1 MRARNGWTACWCYDM
16 VKTYILAGRLKK
28 AAETCTAIL
37 AGNMLLGFAVAA
49 FIIPSGAIMGGA
61 TGVGIVLARL
71 IPLDTAVIVLCI
83 NLTALA
89 LGWAVLGRRFV
100 LATIASSLLYPMC
113 LGTAQR
119 IPGIG
124 RLTADPLL
132 AALLGGGLVGIAVG
146 LVMRVGSSTGG
157 TDVVNLVLHKWTHIP
172 VSAAV
177 YLTDIVIMGAQALFS
192 DSEQILHGVI
202 LLVVETIVL
211 DRVMLLGQSQIQL
224 FVVSSQY
231 EEIRQKCLTEL
242 QAGTTMVHIE
252 TGRTRMSQRGV
263 LCVIP
268 PRKLYAAQA
277 LIQSVDPHAFLT
289 ITQIKEVRGQGFSS
303 ERIYVEPPE
312 RPLK

>member
-1 MRARNGWTACWCYDM
+1 MRH
-16 VKTYILAGRLKK
+16 LKK
-28 AAETCTAIL
+28 AAGVCSAIL
-37 AGNMLLGFAVAA
+37 AGNILLGFAVAA
-49 FIIPSGAIMGGA
+49 FILPSGVIMGGA
-61 TGVGIVLARL
+61 TGVGIVLARF
-71 IPLDTAVIVLCI
+71 IPLDTAAIVLCV
-83 NLTALA
+83 NLMALA
-89 LGWAVLGRRFV
+89 LGWAVLGWRFV
-100 LATIASSLLYPMC
+100 VATIASSLLYPIL
-113 LGTAQR
+113 LGAAQR
-119 IPGIG
+119 IPGIDH
-124 RLTADPLL
+124 LTADPLL

-192 DSEQILHGVI
+192 DPEQILYGVV
-202 LLVVETIVL
+202 LLVVETIAL
-211 DRVMLLGQSQIQL
+211 DRVMLLGQSQTQL

-231 EEIRQKCLTEL
+231 EKLRQKCLTEL
-242 QAGTTMVHIE
+242 QAGTTMVYIE
-252 TGRTRMSQRGV
+252 TGRTRTPQRGV

-303 ERIYVEPPE
+303 ERIYVESPE
-312 RPLK
+312 GPIK

>member
-1 MRARNGWTACWCYDM
+1 MRH
-16 VKTYILAGRLKK
+16 LKK
-28 AAETCTAIL
+28 AAGVCSAIL
-37 AGNMLLGFAVAA
+37 AGNILLGFAVAA
-49 FIIPSGAIMGGA
+49 FILPSGVIMGGA
-61 TGVGIVLARL
+61 TGVGIVLARF
-71 IPLDTAVIVLCI
+71 IPLDTAAIVLCV
-83 NLTALA
+83 NLMALA
-89 LGWAVLGRRFV
+89 LGWAVLGWRFV
-100 LATIASSLLYPMC
+100 VATIASSLLYPIL
-113 LGTAQR
+113 LGAAQR
-119 IPGIG
+119 IPGIDH
-124 RLTADPLL
+124 LTADPLL

-192 DSEQILHGVI
+192 DPEQILYGVV
-202 LLVVETIVL
+202 LLVVETIAL

-231 EEIRQKCLTEL
+231 EKLRQKCLTEL
-242 QAGTTMVHIE
+242 QAGTTMVYIE
-252 TGRTRMSQRGV
+252 TGRTRTLQRGV

-303 ERIYVEPPE
+303 ERIYVESPE
-312 RPLK
+312 CPIK

>member
-1 MRARNGWTACWCYDM
+1 MRH
-16 VKTYILAGRLKK
+16 LKK
-28 AAETCTAIL
+28 AAGVCSAIL
-37 AGNMLLGFAVAA
+37 AGNILLGFAVAA
-49 FIIPSGAIMGGA
+49 FILPSGVIMGGA
-61 TGVGIVLARL
+61 TGVGIVLARF
-71 IPLDTAVIVLCI
+71 IPLDTAAIVLCV
-83 NLTALA
+83 NLMALA
-89 LGWAVLGRRFV
+89 LGWAVLGWRFV
-100 LATIASSLLYPMC
+100 VATIASSLLYPIF
-113 LGTAQR
+113 LGAAQR
-119 IPGIG
+119 IPGIDH
-124 RLTADPLL
+124 LTADPLL

-192 DSEQILHGVI
+192 DPEQILYGVV
-202 LLVVETIVL
+202 LLVVETIAL
-211 DRVMLLGQSQIQL
+211 DRVMLLGQSQTQL

-231 EEIRQKCLTEL
+231 EKLRQKCLTEL
-242 QAGTTMVHIE
+242 QAGTTMVYIE
-252 TGRTRMSQRGV
+252 TGRTRTLQRGV

-303 ERIYVEPPE
+303 ERIYVESPE
-312 RPLK
+312 HPIK

>member
-1 MRARNGWTACWCYDM
+1 MRH
-16 VKTYILAGRLKK
+16 LKK
-28 AAETCTAIL
+28 AAGVCSAIL
-37 AGNMLLGFAVAA
+37 AGNILLGFAVAA
-49 FIIPSGAIMGGA
+49 FILPSGVIMGGA
-61 TGVGIVLARL
+61 TGVGIVLARF
-71 IPLDTAVIVLCI
+71 IPLDTATIVLCV
-83 NLTALA
+83 NLMALA
-89 LGWAVLGRRFV
+89 LGWAVLGWRFV
-100 LATIASSLLYPMC
+100 VATIASSLLYPIF
-113 LGTAQR
+113 LGAAQR
-119 IPGIG
+119 IPGIDQ
-124 RLTADPLL
+124 LTADPLL

-192 DSEQILHGVI
+192 DPEQILYGVV
-202 LLVVETIVL
+202 LLVVETIAL
-211 DRVMLLGQSQIQL
+211 DRVMLLGQSQTQL

-231 EEIRQKCLTEL
+231 EKLRQKFLTEL
-242 QAGTTMVHIE
+242 QAGTTMVYIE
-252 TGRTRMSQRGV
+252 TGRTRTLQRGV

-303 ERIYVEPPE
+303 ERIYVESPE
-312 RPLK
+312 RPIK

>member
-1 MRARNGWTACWCYDM
+1 MRH
-16 VKTYILAGRLKK
+16 LKK
-28 AAETCTAIL
+28 AAGVCSAIL
-37 AGNMLLGFAVAA
+37 AGNILLGFAVAA
-49 FIIPSGAIMGGA
+49 FILPSGVIMGGA
-61 TGVGIVLARL
+61 TGVGIVLARF
-71 IPLDTAVIVLCI
+71 IPLDTATIVLCV
-83 NLTALA
+83 NLMALA
-89 LGWAVLGRRFV
+89 LGWAVLGWRFV
-100 LATIASSLLYPMC
+100 VATIASSLLYPIF
-113 LGTAQR
+113 LGAAQR
-119 IPGIG
+119 IPGIDQ
-124 RLTADPLL
+124 LTADPLL

-192 DSEQILHGVI
+192 DPEQILYGVV
-202 LLVVETIVL
+202 LLVVETIAL

-231 EEIRQKCLTEL
+231 EKLRQKCLTEL

-252 TGRTRMSQRGV
+252 TGRTRTPQRGV

-303 ERIYVEPPE
+303 ERIYVESPE
-312 RPLK
+312 RPIK

>member
-1 MRARNGWTACWCYDM
+1 MRH
-16 VKTYILAGRLKK
+16 LKK
-28 AAETCTAIL
+28 AAGVCSAIL
-37 AGNMLLGFAVAA
+37 AGNILLGFAVAA
-49 FIIPSGAIMGGA
+49 FILPSGVIMGGA
-61 TGVGIVLARL
+61 TGVGIVLARF
-71 IPLDTAVIVLCI
+71 IPLDTATIVLCV
-83 NLTALA
+83 NLMALA
-89 LGWAVLGRRFV
+89 LGWAVLGWRFV
-100 LATIASSLLYPMC
+100 VATIASSLLYPIF
-113 LGTAQR
+113 LGAAQR
-119 IPGIG
+119 IPGIDQ
-124 RLTADPLL
+124 LTADPLL

-177 YLTDIVIMGAQALFS
+177 YLTDIVIMVAQALFS
-192 DSEQILHGVI
+192 DPEQILYGVV
-202 LLVVETIVL
+202 LLVVETIAL

-231 EEIRQKCLTEL
+231 EKLRQKCLTEL

-252 TGRTRMSQRGV
+252 TGRTRTPQRGV

-303 ERIYVEPPE
+303 ERIYVESPE
-312 RPLK
+312 HPIK

>member
-1 MRARNGWTACWCYDM
+1 MRH
-16 VKTYILAGRLKK
+16 LKK
-28 AAETCTAIL
+28 AAGVCSAIL
-37 AGNMLLGFAVAA
+37 AGNILLGFAVAA
-49 FIIPSGAIMGGA
+49 FILPSGVIMGGA
-61 TGVGIVLARL
+61 TGVGIVLARF
-71 IPLDTAVIVLCI
+71 IPLDTATIVLCV
-83 NLTALA
+83 NLMALA
-89 LGWAVLGRRFV
+89 LGWAVLGWRFV
-100 LATIASSLLYPMC
+100 VATIASSLLYPIF
-113 LGTAQR
+113 LGAAQR
-119 IPGIG
+119 IPGIDQ
-124 RLTADPLL
+124 LTADPLL

-192 DSEQILHGVI
+192 DPEQILYGVV
-202 LLVVETIVL
+202 LLVVETIAL

-231 EEIRQKCLTEL
+231 EKLRQKCLTEL
-242 QAGTTMVHIE
+242 QAGTTMVYIE
-252 TGRTRMSQRGV
+252 TGRTRTLQRGV

-303 ERIYVEPPE
+303 ERIYVESPE
-312 RPLK
+312 RPIK

>member
-1 MRARNGWTACWCYDM
+1 MRH
-16 VKTYILAGRLKK
+16 LKK
-28 AAETCTAIL
+28 AAGVCSAIL
-37 AGNMLLGFAVAA
+37 AGNILLGFAVAA
-49 FIIPSGAIMGGA
+49 FILPSGVIMGGA
-61 TGVGIVLARL
+61 TGVGIVLARF
-71 IPLDTAVIVLCI
+71 IPLDTATIVLCV
-83 NLTALA
+83 NLMALA
-89 LGWAVLGRRFV
+89 LGWAVLGWRFV
-100 LATIASSLLYPMC
+100 VATIASSLLYPIF
-113 LGTAQR
+113 LGAAQR
-119 IPGIG
+119 IPGIDQ
-124 RLTADPLL
+124 LTADPLL

-177 YLTDIVIMGAQALFS
+177 YLTDIVIMVAQALFS
-192 DSEQILHGVI
+192 DPEQILYGVV
-202 LLVVETIVL
+202 LLVVETIAL

-231 EEIRQKCLTEL
+231 EKLRQKCLTEL
-242 QAGTTMVHIE
+242 QAGTTMVYIE
-252 TGRTRMSQRGV
+252 TGRTRTLQRGV

-303 ERIYVEPPE
+303 ERIYVESPE
-312 RPLK
+312 GPIK

>member
-1 MRARNGWTACWCYDM
+1 MRH
-16 VKTYILAGRLKK
+16 LKK
-28 AAETCTAIL
+28 AAGVCSAIL
-37 AGNMLLGFAVAA
+37 AGKILLGFAA
-49 FIIPSGAIMGGA
+49 FILPSGVIMGGA
-61 TGVGIVLARL
+61 TGVGIVLARF
-71 IPLDTAVIVLCI
+71 IPLDTATIVLCV
-83 NLTALA
+83 NLMALA
-89 LGWAVLGRRFV
+89 LGWAVLGWRFV
-100 LATIASSLLYPMC
+100 VATIASSLLYPIF
-113 LGTAQR
+113 LGAAQR
-119 IPGIG
+119 IPGIDQ
-124 RLTADPLL
+124 LTADPLL

-192 DSEQILHGVI
+192 DPEQILYGVV
-202 LLVVETIVL
+202 LLVVETIAL
-211 DRVMLLGQSQIQL
+211 DRVMLLGQSQTQL

-231 EEIRQKCLTEL
+231 EKLRQKCLTEL
-242 QAGTTMVHIE
+242 QAGTTMVYIE
-252 TGRTRMSQRGV
+252 TGRTRTLQRGV

-303 ERIYVEPPE
+303 ERIYVESPE
-312 RPLK
+312 GPIK

>member
-1 MRARNGWTACWCYDM
+1 MRH
-16 VKTYILAGRLKK
+16 LKK
-28 AAETCTAIL
+28 AAGVCSAIL
-37 AGNMLLGFAVAA
+37 AGNILLGFAVAA
-49 FIIPSGAIMGGA
+49 FILPSGVIMGGA
-61 TGVGIVLARL
+61 TGVGIVLARF
-71 IPLDTAVIVLCI
+71 IPLDTATIVLCV
-83 NLTALA
+83 NLMALA
-89 LGWAVLGRRFV
+89 LGWAVLGWRFV
-100 LATIASSLLYPMC
+100 VATIASSLLYPIL
-113 LGTAQR
+113 LGAAQR
-119 IPGIG
+119 IPGIDH
-124 RLTADPLL
+124 LTADPLL

-192 DSEQILHGVI
+192 DPEQILYGVV
-202 LLVVETIVL
+202 LLVVETIAL

-231 EEIRQKCLTEL
+231 EKLRQKCLTEL
-242 QAGTTMVHIE
+242 QAGTTMVYIE
-252 TGRTRMSQRGV
+252 TGRTRTLQRGV

-303 ERIYVEPPE
+303 ERIYVESPE
-312 RPLK
+312 CPIK

>member
-1 MRARNGWTACWCYDM
+1 MRH
-16 VKTYILAGRLKK
+16 LKK
-28 AAETCTAIL
+28 AAGVCSAIL
-37 AGNMLLGFAVAA
+37 AGNILLGFAVAA
-49 FIIPSGAIMGGA
+49 FILPSGVIMGGA
-61 TGVGIVLARL
+61 TGVGIVLARS
-71 IPLDTAVIVLCI
+71 IPLDTATIVLCV
-83 NLTALA
+83 NLMALA
-89 LGWAVLGRRFV
+89 LGWAVLGWRFV
-100 LATIASSLLYPMC
+100 VATIASSLLYPIF
-113 LGTAQR
+113 LGAAQR
-119 IPGIG
+119 IPGIDQ
-124 RLTADPLL
+124 LTADPLL

-177 YLTDIVIMGAQALFS
+177 YLTDIVIMVAQALFS
-192 DSEQILHGVI
+192 DPEQILYGVV
-202 LLVVETIVL
+202 LLVVETIAL

-231 EEIRQKCLTEL
+231 EKLRQKCLTEL

-252 TGRTRMSQRGV
+252 TGRTRTPQRGV

-303 ERIYVEPPE
+303 ERIYVESPE
-312 RPLK
+312 RPIK

>member
-1 MRARNGWTACWCYDM
+1 MRH
-16 VKTYILAGRLKK
+16 LKK
-28 AAETCTAIL
+28 AAGVCSAIL
-37 AGNMLLGFAVAA
+37 AGNILLGFAVAA
-49 FIIPSGAIMGGA
+49 FILPSGVIMGGA
-61 TGVGIVLARL
+61 TGVGIVLARF
-71 IPLDTAVIVLCI
+71 IPLDTAAIVLCV
-83 NLTALA
+83 NLMALA
-89 LGWAVLGRRFV
+89 LGWAVLGWRFV
-100 LATIASSLLYPMC
+100 VATIASSLLYPIF
-113 LGTAQR
+113 LGAAQR
-119 IPGIG
+119 IPGIDQ
-124 RLTADPLL
+124 LTADPLL

-177 YLTDIVIMGAQALFS
+177 YLTDIVIMVAQALFS
-192 DSEQILHGVI
+192 DPEQILYGVV
-202 LLVVETIVL
+202 LLVVETIAL

-231 EEIRQKCLTEL
+231 EKLRQKCLTEL

-252 TGRTRMSQRGV
+252 TGRTRTPQRGV

-303 ERIYVEPPE
+303 ERIYVESPE
-312 RPLK
+312 RPIK

>member
-1 MRARNGWTACWCYDM
+1 MRH
-16 VKTYILAGRLKK
+16 LKK
-28 AAETCTAIL
+28 AAGVCSAIL
-37 AGNMLLGFAVAA
+37 AGNILLGFAVAA
-49 FIIPSGAIMGGA
+49 FILPSGVIMGGA
-61 TGVGIVLARL
+61 TGVGIVLARF
-71 IPLDTAVIVLCI
+71 IPLDTATIVLCV
-83 NLTALA
+83 NLMALA
-89 LGWAVLGRRFV
+89 LGWAVLGWRFV
-100 LATIASSLLYPMC
+100 VATIASSLLYPIF
-113 LGTAQR
+113 LGAAQR
-119 IPGIG
+119 IPGIDQ
-124 RLTADPLL
+124 LTADPLL

-192 DSEQILHGVI
+192 DPEQILYGVV
-202 LLVVETIVL
+202 LLVVETIAL

-231 EEIRQKCLTEL
+231 EKLRQKCLTEL

-252 TGRTRMSQRGV
+252 TGRTRTPQRGV

-303 ERIYVEPPE
+303 ERIYVESPE
-312 RPLK
+312 GPIK